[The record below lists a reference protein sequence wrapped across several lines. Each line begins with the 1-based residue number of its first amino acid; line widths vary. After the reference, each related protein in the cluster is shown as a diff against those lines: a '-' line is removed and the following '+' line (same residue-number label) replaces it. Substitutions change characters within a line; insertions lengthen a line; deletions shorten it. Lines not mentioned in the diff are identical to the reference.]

1 MYWTSS
7 CMISF
12 YTSLSLY
19 TPNSEHVKNVV
30 LMRLKRRVPKRLK
43 PNKTW
48 IFIRCRRSDVKF
60 SPFFMM
66 KCIWFDHSLYICFFM
81 YKSSASSMKGNDV
94 YLISI
99 RTNIFLFFLRV
110 KLTILFNQNNSNSK
124 PKVLRSVISLPIF
137 SCSWMPIVR
146 FILNQ
151 VTLWMKFKQNCK
163 IKGTSKR
170 NKINSLAYFFGGSLQ
185 LYLLNQKL
193 QLFCVELNG
202 SWINWSQCYK
212 TLLRPIMYQ
221 KKAIKCKK
229 TKQKYFF
236 YRPFLSNPKTIFLFV
251 IVLALKSLCLLL
263 MARLQTKIL
272 LAR

>member
-1 MYWTSS
+1 MQEIGCEIFPLFHDEMHLIW
-7 CMISF
+7 
-12 YTSLSLY
+12 SLIIYLFF
-19 TPNSEHVKNVV
+19 HVQIFRFKYE
-30 LMRLKRRVPKRLK
+30 RKRCLSNFHYNEYFP
-43 PNKTW
+43 
-48 IFIRCRRSDVKF
+48 I
-60 SPFFMM
+60 
-66 KCIWFDHSLYICFFM
+66 
-81 YKSSASSMKGNDV
+81 
-94 YLISI
+94 
-99 RTNIFLFFLRV
+99 FLRV

-185 LYLLNQKL
+185 LHLLNQKL
-193 QLFCVELNG
+193 QLFCVELNR
-202 SWINWSQCYK
+202 SWIKRSQYYK
-212 TLLRPIMYQ
+212 TLLHPTMYQ
-221 KKAIKCKK
+221 KKAIKYKK
-229 TKQKYFF
+229 TKQKYFR
-236 YRPFLSNPKTIFLFV
+236 YRPFLSNLKTIFLFV

-263 MARLQTKIL
+263 MALLQTKIL

>member
-1 MYWTSS
+1 MQEIGCEIFPLFHDEMHLIW
-7 CMISF
+7 
-12 YTSLSLY
+12 SLIIYLFF
-19 TPNSEHVKNVV
+19 HVQIFRFKYE
-30 LMRLKRRVPKRLK
+30 RKRCLSNFHYNEYFP
-43 PNKTW
+43 
-48 IFIRCRRSDVKF
+48 I
-60 SPFFMM
+60 
-66 KCIWFDHSLYICFFM
+66 
-81 YKSSASSMKGNDV
+81 
-94 YLISI
+94 
-99 RTNIFLFFLRV
+99 FLRV

-170 NKINSLAYFFGGSLQ
+170 NKINSLAYFFGGSRSHQ
-185 LYLLNQKL
+185 LHLLNQKL
-193 QLFCVELNG
+193 QLFCVELNR
-202 SWINWSQCYK
+202 SWINRSQYYK
-212 TLLRPIMYQ
+212 IILHPILYQ
-221 KKAIKCKK
+221 KKAIKCEK

-236 YRPFLSNPKTIFLFV
+236 YRPFLSNLKTIFLFV

-263 MARLQTKIL
+263 MAFLQTKIL

>member
-1 MYWTSS
+1 MQEIGCEIFPLFHDEMHLIW
-7 CMISF
+7 
-12 YTSLSLY
+12 SLIIYLFF
-19 TPNSEHVKNVV
+19 HVQIFRFKYE
-30 LMRLKRRVPKRLK
+30 RKRCLSNFHYNEYFP
-43 PNKTW
+43 
-48 IFIRCRRSDVKF
+48 I
-60 SPFFMM
+60 
-66 KCIWFDHSLYICFFM
+66 
-81 YKSSASSMKGNDV
+81 
-94 YLISI
+94 
-99 RTNIFLFFLRV
+99 FLRV

-170 NKINSLAYFFGGSLQ
+170 NKINSLAYFFGGSRSHQ
-185 LYLLNQKL
+185 LHLLNQKL
-193 QLFCVELNG
+193 QLFCVELNR
-202 SWINWSQCYK
+202 SWINRSQYYK
-212 TLLRPIMYQ
+212 IILHPILYQ
-221 KKAIKCKK
+221 KKAIKCEK

-236 YRPFLSNPKTIFLFV
+236 YRPFLSNLKTIFLFV

-263 MARLQTKIL
+263 MALLQTRIL